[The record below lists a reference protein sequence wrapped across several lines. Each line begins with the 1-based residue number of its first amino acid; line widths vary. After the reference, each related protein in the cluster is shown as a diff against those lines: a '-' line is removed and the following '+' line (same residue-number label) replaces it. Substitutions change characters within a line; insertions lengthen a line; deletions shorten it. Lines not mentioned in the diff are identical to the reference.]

1 VTKAKASLVTISN
14 CSKGP
19 FIESPAA
26 GFRAWRRAV
35 NARRNLGP
43 GGGVA
48 AASFHRIRSDTMS
61 AANDLSNDARKLK
74 DQAAASAER
83 VGDDAHA
90 ELAKL
95 RAQVEK
101 LMQERVTPALAEAA
115 DQVQGYAVRARDA
128 VEERADALSDTVKE
142 RPLVAVGIAALGG
155 YLIGRLMGGNT
166 YVYPRDRH

>member
-1 VTKAKASLVTISN
+1 
-14 CSKGP
+14 
-19 FIESPAA
+19 
-26 GFRAWRRAV
+26 
-35 NARRNLGP
+35 
-43 GGGVA
+43 
-48 AASFHRIRSDTMS
+48 MS

-74 DQAAASAER
+74 DQAAASTDR
-83 VGDDAHA
+83 VATDANE

-95 RAQVEK
+95 RAQVER

-128 VEERADALSDTVKE
+128 VEERADALSDTVRD
-142 RPLVAVGIAALGG
+142 RPLVAIGIAALGG

>member
-1 VTKAKASLVTISN
+1 
-14 CSKGP
+14 
-19 FIESPAA
+19 
-26 GFRAWRRAV
+26 
-35 NARRNLGP
+35 
-43 GGGVA
+43 
-48 AASFHRIRSDTMS
+48 MS

-83 VGDDAHA
+83 VGDDA

>member
-1 VTKAKASLVTISN
+1 
-14 CSKGP
+14 
-19 FIESPAA
+19 
-26 GFRAWRRAV
+26 
-35 NARRNLGP
+35 
-43 GGGVA
+43 
-48 AASFHRIRSDTMS
+48 MS

-74 DQAAASAER
+74 DQAASSAER